1 MYNKILPGSAPM
13 HVHFIQHEVFEAP
26 GAYLHWAL
34 SRGYTTSFSKV
45 YQYESL
51 PESLTSIDLLV
62 VLGGPQ
68 SPDTSIRDC
77 PYFDAAAEKKLILEA
92 INAGKAVVGVCLGA
106 QLISAALGASH
117 CPSPEKEIGV
127 FPIQLTEAGLR
138 DEKTQQLGASLAVGH
153 WHNDM
158 PGLPANSQVLAT
170 SKGCPR
176 QIIAYTNL
184 VYGLQCH
191 MEFTPELVTML
202 IKADAALLSNY
213 YAYRFVQPAHTILQ
227 YNFAYMNEKLSG
239 FLDQLI
245 RSYTSFKN

>member
-1 MYNKILPGSAPM
+1 M

-26 GAYLHWAL
+26 GAYLQWAL
-34 SRGYTTSFSKV
+34 SRGYTTSFSRV
-45 YQYESL
+45 HQYESL
-51 PESLTSIDLLV
+51 PQSLASIDLLII
-62 VLGGPQ
+62 LGGPQ
-68 SPDTSIRDC
+68 SPDTSIKDC
-77 PYFDAAAEKKLILEA
+77 PYFDAAAEKKLIADA

-106 QLISAALGASH
+106 QLISAALGTPH

-127 FPIQLTEAGLR
+127 FPIQLTEAGFL

-153 WHNDM
+153 WHHDM
-158 PGLPANSQVLAT
+158 PGLPPNSQVLAT

-191 MEFTPELVTML
+191 MEFTPELAAML

-213 YAYRFVQPAHTILQ
+213 YAYSFVQAAHTILQ
-227 YNFAYMNEKLSG
+227 YDFSYMNEKLFG
-239 FLDQLI
+239 FLDLLI
-245 RSYTSFKN
+245 CSYTSFKN